1 MVLGRSGLGVFLQV
15 GPLALSMNGRIDEID
30 KRILYHLAADARNTS
45 APMIAEEMDVTPGT
59 IRNRI
64 TQLEENG
71 IITGYHAQ
79 IEYERAEGR
88 IVNLFICTAPVAE
101 RDRLASRALDIPGV
115 VNVRELMAGQRNL
128 HIIGIGTDTNDITRI
143 ASKLADLGLEIKEED
158 IVQQEATQ
166 PYDQFG
172 PENGRTKPSLADFV
186 SLTGGAEV
194 LEVSVAESAPI
205 DGKSLSQAGDDG
217 TLPEEILV
225 VGIERDDDV
234 LTPKGDTQIEA
245 GDIVTLFSPE
255 ETSRTALEAF
265 SEPTET
271 KADQ

>member
-1 MVLGRSGLGVFLQV
+1 MK
-15 GPLALSMNGRIDEID
+15 GRIDEID

-64 TQLEENG
+64 SQLEENG
-71 IITGYHAQ
+71 IITGFHAQ
-79 IEYERAEGR
+79 IEYERVEGR
-88 IVNLFICTAPVAE
+88 IVNLFICTAPVAK
-101 RDRLASRALDIPGV
+101 RDRLASRVLDIPGV

-128 HIIGIGTDTNDITRI
+128 HVIGVGTDTNDITRI
-143 ASKLADLGLEIKEED
+143 ASKIANLGLEIEAED

-166 PYDQFG
+166 PYDPFG
-172 PENGRTKPSLADFV
+172 PENGRTEPSLADFV

-194 LEVSVAESAPI
+194 LEVSVAESAAI
-205 DGKSLSQAGDDG
+205 DGKSLSQADEDG
-217 TLPEEILV
+217 TLPEDILV

-234 LTPKGDTQIEA
+234 LTPKGDTRIEA

-255 ETSRTALEAF
+255 ETSKPAIEAF
-265 SEPTET
+265 SDPVESTDDKP
-271 KADQ
+271 